1 MQSQIQNDI
10 KTADNIGRQFLQA
23 FFQQNADISNFYG
36 NDSILSFESETYIGR
51 DDIIGKLKTFNV
63 STIPTNYSVQPSNNG
78 ILIFCSGSFQLV
90 GETNQMPFAE
100 GGKRYLYYY
109 LRHKKVE
116 LYLKQKELNG
126 NDNSNGNDIREKEE

>member
-23 FFQQNADISNFYG
+23 FFTPNTDIANFYG

-90 GETNQMPFAE
+90 GETNQMPFVRCIMLVNS
-100 GGKRYLYYY
+100 GGSYYI
-109 LRHKKVE
+109 K
-116 LYLKQKELNG
+116 
-126 NDNSNGNDIREKEE
+126 NDIYKITFG

>member
-90 GETNQMPFAE
+90 GETNQMPFVRCIVLVNS
-100 GGKRYLYYY
+100 GGSYYI
-109 LRHKKVE
+109 K
-116 LYLKQKELNG
+116 
-126 NDNSNGNDIREKEE
+126 NDIYKVTFG

>member
-90 GETNQMPFAE
+90 GETNQMPFVRCIILVNS
-100 GGKRYLYYY
+100 GGSYYI
-109 LRHKKVE
+109 K
-116 LYLKQKELNG
+116 
-126 NDNSNGNDIREKEE
+126 NDIYKITFG

>member
-36 NDSILSFESETYIGR
+36 NDSILSFEGEVFIGR
-51 DDIIGKLKTFNV
+51 DDIMGKLKQLQV

-78 ILIFCSGSFQLV
+78 ILIFCSGNFQIA
-90 GETNQMPFAE
+90 GESNQMPFVRCIMLVNS
-100 GGKRYLYYY
+100 GGSYYI
-109 LRHKKVE
+109 K
-116 LYLKQKELNG
+116 
-126 NDNSNGNDIREKEE
+126 NDIYKITFG

>member
-10 KTADNIGRQFLQA
+10 KTADNIGRQFLHA
-23 FFQQNADISNFYG
+23 FFKQNADISNFYG

-78 ILIFCSGSFQLV
+78 ILIFCSGNFQLQ
-90 GETNQMPFAE
+90 GETNQMPFVRCIMLVNS
-100 GGKRYLYYY
+100 GGSYYI
-109 LRHKKVE
+109 K
-116 LYLKQKELNG
+116 
-126 NDNSNGNDIREKEE
+126 NDIYKITFG

>member
-90 GETNQMPFAE
+90 GETNQMPFVRCIMLVNS
-100 GGKRYLYYY
+100 GGFYYI
-109 LRHKKVE
+109 K
-116 LYLKQKELNG
+116 
-126 NDNSNGNDIREKEE
+126 NDIFKITFG

>member
-36 NDSILSFESETYIGR
+36 NDSILSFEGEVFVGR
-51 DDIIGKLKTFNV
+51 DDIMGKLKQLQV

-78 ILIFCSGSFQLV
+78 ILIFCSGNFQIA
-90 GETNQMPFAE
+90 GEQNQMPFVRCIFLVNS
-100 GGKRYLYYY
+100 GGSYYI
-109 LRHKKVE
+109 K
-116 LYLKQKELNG
+116 
-126 NDNSNGNDIREKEE
+126 NDIYKITFG